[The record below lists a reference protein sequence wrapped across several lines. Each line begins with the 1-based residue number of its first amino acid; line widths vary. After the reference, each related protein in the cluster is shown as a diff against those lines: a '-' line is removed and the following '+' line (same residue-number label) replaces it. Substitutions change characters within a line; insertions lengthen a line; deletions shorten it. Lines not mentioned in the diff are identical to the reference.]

1 MDEGDTAGL
10 SNRWDNF
17 LIELQPQQLIQIAF
31 SGAVV
36 GVVAWLMTLLVRQ
49 VVLVPL
55 FCGDPAS
62 GACVGATDVA
72 GYVATIIAGVVGLMG
87 LVRIGAFRP
96 LLIVIAA
103 AISLWGMSS
112 WASGMFWFTSL
123 AWFVILY
130 ALTYTAFA
138 WFARIRP
145 FVPALV
151 VVVVIVLLTRIFAS
165 V

>member
-1 MDEGDTAGL
+1 MEDGKTAE
-10 SNRWDNF
+10 SSSRWDNF

-49 VVLVPL
+49 VVLVPMM
-55 FCGDPAS
+55 CGDPAS
-62 GACVGATDVA
+62 AGCAGSVDIA
-72 GYVATIIAGVVGLMG
+72 GYIATIIAGIVGLMG
-87 LVRIGAFRP
+87 LVRLGAFRP

-103 AISLWGMSS
+103 LISLWGMAG
-112 WASGMFWFTSL
+112 WADEMLWFTSL
-123 AWFVILY
+123 AWSVVLY
-130 ALTYTAFA
+130 ALAYTAFA

-145 FVPALV
+145 FVPALIV
-151 VVVVIVLLTRIFAS
+151 VVMIVVLTRIFAS